1 MRNVIVTGASRGLGL
16 AIAQRLAEAGY
27 RVIAVA
33 RSESEPLRALA
44 AASPGTMPG
53 RVDFRAC
60 DLSHIDAIGPFVGEL
75 RKEFGQFY
83 GLINNAGAGTAGVLT
98 LMREA
103 DMSRLVE
110 LNLLSPIVLTKHVL
124 RSMMVARA
132 GRVINVASVVAATG
146 YSALSVYAATKA
158 GLVGFTRSLARE
170 VGPLSITVNALAP
183 GFVATDMTRELGEEQ
198 RERIVR
204 RSALRRMPEAQ
215 DVAAAAAF
223 LLSEEAS
230 NITGITLT
238 VDAGSTA

>member
-16 AIAQRLAEAGY
+16 AIAQRLAETGY

-33 RSESEPLRALA
+33 RGESEPLRALA
-44 AASPGTMPG
+44 TASPGSLAG
-53 RVDFRAC
+53 RLDFRAC
-60 DLSHIDAIGPFVGEL
+60 DLSRIDAIAPFVAEL

-98 LMREA
+98 LMREG
-103 DMSRLVE
+103 DRSRLVE
-110 LNLLSPIVLTKHVL
+110 LNLLSPMVLTKHVL

-183 GFVATDMTRELGEEQ
+183 GFVATDMTHELGEEQ

-204 RSALRRMPEAQ
+204 RSALRRMPESQ
-215 DVAAAAAF
+215 DIAAAAAF
-223 LLSEEAS
+223 LLSDEAR
-230 NITGITLT
+230 NITGVTLT
-238 VDAGSTA
+238 VDAGNTA

>member
-27 RVIAVA
+27 RVIAIA

-44 AASPGTMPG
+44 AASPGTRAG
-53 RVDFRAC
+53 AVDFRAC
-60 DLSHIDAIGPFVGEL
+60 DLSRIDAIGPFVAEL

-98 LMREA
+98 LMREE

-110 LNLLSPIVLTKHVL
+110 LNLLSPMVLTKHVL

-170 VGPLSITVNALAP
+170 VGPLSITVNAVAP

-223 LLSEEAS
+223 LLSDEAS

-238 VDAGSTA
+238 VDAGNTA